1 MIRFV
6 CGFLLGVYVTQNY
19 NLPNLHDKFKQIEQ
33 ELKKNNK

>member
-19 NLPNLHDKFKQIEQ
+19 NLPNLYDKFKKIEEEFQ
-33 ELKKNNK
+33 RRK